1 MKKWF
6 ANAVKWI
13 WEQIKEE
20 ITEQIRNE
28 AIVPIKEEIAAPIR
42 EMSGKID
49 EQNAK
54 IEQLRVKM
62 EEAHQYDAAARECDL
77 ASLDDQICQQIE
89 KCRQRRYTT
98 AEDRRRVGR
107 MHRAYQARG
116 GNDGE
121 TEEYAIFSRLP
132 TEEEWRQM
140 HSVE

>member
-1 MKKWF
+1 MKKWI
-6 ANAVKWI
+6 AKAVRWI
-13 WEQIKEE
+13 WEQIREE
-20 ITEQIRNE
+20 IT
-28 AIVPIKEEIAAPIR
+28 APIEDLGR
-42 EMSGKID
+42 KID
-49 EQNAK
+49 ENSKEIADLK
-54 IEQLRVKM
+54 AEMKK
-62 EEAHQYDAAARECDL
+62 AHQYDPAARECDL